1 MTQLNAMTVDVED
14 YFHVTALAD
23 AIPREQWE
31 RLDSRVVESTN
42 RLLDLFDE
50 TGTRATF
57 FILGWVTGHHPA
69 LVRRIH
75 DRGHE
80 IGCHGLSHQMIY
92 RQSPDEFRDET
103 LRAKRMLEDVTGRPV
118 DGYRAASFSVTEQSR
133 WALDIIAQ
141 AGFRYDSSIF
151 PVRHDLYGMP
161 AAPRF
166 AHRLTTPGGLRLI
179 ELPPTTVRLF
189 GQNLSAAGGGYFRF
203 YPYAFSRWLLRRVN
217 GREGQPGVFYMHPWE
232 IDPQQPRV
240 NVGWRSRFRHYNN
253 LDKCEARLRRL
264 LGDFRMTTCR
274 EVLTARGLWD
284 EPAA

>member
-14 YFHVTALAD
+14 YFHVAALAD

-31 RLDSRVVESTN
+31 RLDSRVVASTD

-57 FILGWVTGHHPA
+57 FILGWVTEHHPA

-92 RQSPDEFRDET
+92 RQSPEEFRSET
-103 LRAKRMLEDVTGRPV
+103 LRAKHMLEDVTGRSV

-151 PVRHDLYGMP
+151 PVRHDLYGLP
-161 AAPRF
+161 DAPRF
-166 AHRLTTPGGLRLI
+166 AHRLTTPGGHRLI

-189 GQNLSAAGGGYFRF
+189 GQNISAAGGGYFRL
-203 YPYAFSRWLLRRVN
+203 YPYAVSRWLLRRVN

-240 NVGWRSRFRHYNN
+240 NAGWRSRFRHYNN

-274 EVLTARGLWD
+274 EVLAARGLWG